1 MMGYEFG
8 VCGCRRASRGRP
20 RRSARFEVTVA
31 FVVARPGST
40 LSAADVLALIQGRLA
55 RYKHPREGIF
65 VDFLP
70 RDAMGHAMPW
80 ARFRST
86 SCAPGSTARERDIA
100 ANPAAVKLA
109 QKVVAQYVRFCP
121 LLQNREVGIFFHLL
135 RLATVMHGRFSGRLV
150 TSYDSSAKLYVM
162 SSSLKS
168 VV

>member
-55 RYKHPREGIF
+55 RYKHPREGFF

-70 RDAMGHAMPW
+70 RDAMGRAMPW

-100 ANPAAVKLA
+100 ANPAAVKLEH
-109 QKVVAQYVRFCP
+109 KVEASYVRFCKT
-121 LLQNREVGIFFHLL
+121 EKSASSFIFC
-135 RLATVMHGRFSGRLV
+135 AWQQ
-150 TSYDSSAKLYVM
+150 
-162 SSSLKS
+162 
-168 VV
+168 